1 MANVE
6 GSDLPV
12 PTEALLNGK
21 RILVVGASS
30 GLGAAFAKAAVLQGA
45 LVTVSARREDRL
57 EELVAEMGSGFSVSG
72 DATLSVDAKRV
83 AELAAEQMGGIDLMF
98 YVAGYGVLQP
108 IEETDPDVWT
118 DVYRVNVLGANLAA
132 AAALRYMDRDGIC
145 AFMSSRTVGDANAL
159 FGSYSASKAAVHQ
172 ITRVLAKELAGK
184 KITVNALA
192 PGPFVSNMTAF
203 ATADPKSRD
212 RVGENVPLGRVGSS
226 DDIAGA
232 VIFLASKAGA
242 YLTGSILPLSGG
254 INVETGPRIFS
265 DD

>member
-12 PTEALLNGK
+12 PTEALLNRK

-57 EELVAEMGSGFSVSG
+57 EELVAEMRSGFAVSG
-72 DATLSVDAKRV
+72 DATLSEDAKRV

-145 AFMSSRTVGDANAL
+145 AFMSSRTVGDANA
-159 FGSYSASKAAVHQ
+159 
-172 ITRVLAKELAGK
+172 
-184 KITVNALA
+184 
-192 PGPFVSNMTAF
+192 
-203 ATADPKSRD
+203 
-212 RVGENVPLGRVGSS
+212 RVGS
-226 DDIAGA
+226 
-232 VIFLASKAGA
+232 
-242 YLTGSILPLSGG
+242 Y
-254 INVETGPRIFS
+254 
-265 DD
+265 

>member
-57 EELVAEMGSGFSVSG
+57 EELVAEMRSGFAVSG
-72 DATLSVDAKRV
+72 DATLSEDAKRV

-108 IEETDPDVWT
+108 IEETDPDMWT

-159 FGSYSASKAAVHQ
+159 FGSYSASKAALDQ
-172 ITRVLAKELAGK
+172 CIRTWRVEHPGRRFVRVVMGNSQPTEFANQMGLELLGDALEAWKGQSIPSAMTEAGDVGMLLARSFAAFLSHPEIDSTEL
-184 KITVNALA
+184 KIDAREA
-192 PGPFVSNMTAF
+192 
-203 ATADPKSRD
+203 
-212 RVGENVPLGRVGSS
+212 
-226 DDIAGA
+226 
-232 VIFLASKAGA
+232 
-242 YLTGSILPLSGG
+242 
-254 INVETGPRIFS
+254 
-265 DD
+265 